1 MSQVAM
7 MDGAVPNGRAPL
19 AAVLALPNQLRRL
32 TRAGVEALE
41 MRRRLL
47 LARHGAGRLTQ
58 EEFLAYGLDR
68 PGTSVAETLRHVGR
82 RRALAWHAESVAQGW
97 QAPLRDRGLCRQLA
111 AGAGL
116 PVPELLAVHAAG
128 PRAFAPAASRS
139 PIALNALLAEPSN
152 YPLLAEPLH
161 NGGPRLALLAL
172 EGTTLHLQHGGRLP
186 LAQGM
191 ALLARG
197 EGWLI
202 QRRPRAHVALR
213 AAFGAHA
220 LPVVHAL
227 VVREPTGPKLFSTT
241 MTLELPPEEG
251 EELVVALDAEG
262 TMRRAVRGAGADW
275 RGVRRHQGSGSL
287 LPGRKLPFWEATEA
301 LVVRAAEVFS
311 PYPTQC
317 WEVAITDTGP
327 VLLRFAG
334 GEALPLHQLAHG
346 RGLLTPTLV
355 EHLQRQGCR
364 LEGTPAALLH
374 RLAHPFAGALGRR
387 DGSASM
393 LASA

>member
-1 MSQVAM
+1 MH
-7 MDGAVPNGRAPL
+7 DAVPGARAPL
-19 AAVLALPNQLRRL
+19 ATVLALPARALGL
-32 TRAGVEALE
+32 ARAGMEALE

-47 LARHGAGRLTQ
+47 LSRHGAGRLTR

-68 PGTSVAETLRHVGR
+68 PGTSVAETLRHVSR

-97 QAPLRDRGLCRQLA
+97 QAPLKDRGLCRQLA

-139 PIALNALLAEPSN
+139 PIALSALLSEPSH

-161 NGGPRLALLAL
+161 NAGPRVALLAL
-172 EGTTLHLQHGGRLP
+172 EGSTLHLQHGGRLP

-213 AAFGAHA
+213 AAFGQHA

-227 VVREPTGPKLFSTT
+227 VVRERGGPKLFSTT
-241 MTLELPPEEG
+241 MTIDLPPEEA
-251 EELVVALDAEG
+251 EDLVVALDAEG
-262 TMRRAVRGAGADW
+262 TMRRAVRGAGAEW
-275 RGVRRHQGSGSL
+275 RGVRRHQGTGSL
-287 LPGRKLPFWEATEA
+287 LPGRRLPFWEATEA
-301 LVVRAAEVFS
+301 LVLRAAEVFS

-346 RGLLTPTLV
+346 RGLLTPTLA
-355 EHLQRQGCR
+355 EHLQRHGCR
-364 LEGTPAALLH
+364 LESTPAALLH
-374 RLAHPFAGALGRR
+374 RLAHPFAGALARR
-387 DGSASM
+387 EGAASM
-393 LASA
+393 TASA

>member
-1 MSQVAM
+1 MMSGVPAM
-7 MDGAVPNGRAPL
+7 RVPL
-19 AAVLALPNQLRRL
+19 AAVLGLPARLRGAAQA
-32 TRAGVEALE
+32 AGEALE
-41 MRRRLL
+41 ARRRLL
-47 LARHGAGRLTQ
+47 LARNGAGRLTR

-68 PGTSVAETLRHVGR
+68 PGTSVAETMRHIGR
-82 RRALAWHAESVAQGW
+82 RRALAWHGASVAQGW
-97 QAPLRDRGLCRQLA
+97 QAPLQDRGLCRQLA

-139 PIALNALLAEPSN
+139 PIALNALLSEPSH

-172 EGTTLHLQHGGRLP
+172 EGSTLHMQHGGRLP

-191 ALLARG
+191 ALPARG
-197 EGWLI
+197 EGWLL

-213 AAFGAHA
+213 AAFGQHA

-227 VVREPTGPKLFSTT
+227 VLREPTGPRLFSTT
-241 MTLELPPEEG
+241 LTLDLPPEEA

-301 LVVRAAEVFS
+301 LVLRAAEVFS

-317 WEVAITDTGP
+317 WEVAITDAGP

-346 RGLLTPTLV
+346 RGLLTPALAA
-355 EHLQRQGCR
+355 HLRRHGCR
-364 LEGTPAALLH
+364 LDSTPAALLH
-374 RLAHPFAGALGRR
+374 RLGHPLAGVLAGR
-387 DGSASM
+387 GGPTAMSAP
-393 LASA
+393 A

>member
-1 MSQVAM
+1 MMSGVPAM
-7 MDGAVPNGRAPL
+7 RVPL
-19 AAVLALPNQLRRL
+19 AAVLGLPARLRGAAQA
-32 TRAGVEALE
+32 AGEALE
-41 MRRRLL
+41 ARRRLL
-47 LARHGAGRLTQ
+47 LARNGAGRLTR

-68 PGTSVAETLRHVGR
+68 PGTSVAETMRHIGR
-82 RRALAWHAESVAQGW
+82 RRALAWHGASVAQGW
-97 QAPLRDRGLCRQLA
+97 QAPLQDRGLCRQLA

-139 PIALNALLAEPSN
+139 PIALNALLSEPSH

-172 EGTTLHLQHGGRLP
+172 EGSTLHMQHGGRLP

-197 EGWLI
+197 EGWLL

-213 AAFGAHA
+213 AAFGQHA

-227 VVREPTGPKLFSTT
+227 VLREPTGPRLFSTT
-241 MTLELPPEEG
+241 LTLDLPPEEA

-301 LVVRAAEVFS
+301 LVLRAAEVFS

-317 WEVAITDTGP
+317 WEVAITDAGP

-346 RGLLTPTLV
+346 RGLLTPALAA
-355 EHLQRQGCR
+355 HLRRHGCR
-364 LEGTPAALLH
+364 LDSTPAALLH
-374 RLAHPFAGALGRR
+374 RLGHPLAGVLAGR
-387 DGSASM
+387 GGPTAMSAP
-393 LASA
+393 A